1 MDNFALVASKFS
13 VVVAA
18 PASYEILSRRR
29 SAHSSLPSLPA
40 RRGRRIGGGGRP
52 HVLIFFAL
60 KTGSIDRAP
69 SNGGRGKFK
78 AQVFASASSSSNSDM
93 TISGAMAPLPV
104 PSSPTSMYRFALQQ
118 AFKTMMGQAAP
129 QGGQF
134 NNPSFGPGSPFPF
147 PATTSSSPTA
157 STTSPA
163 RVSTQQSVTLDVPA
177 TKVEST
183 SQSEVG
189 DETQLEDENPKKFAF
204 VDVSPEELVQ
214 NDPSNLKESTK
225 ASPAE
230 TQPVNEIPP
239 NGTVKQDGSA
249 SNEQTQSRM
258 MQNPQFRQQMQDMLY
273 DLNPDLCMHGMH
285 SAHGMGSAS
294 GLRNYLNEQIGL
306 TPEEVISKIMANPDV
321 AMAFQNPKVKAAI
334 FDCSQNPLS
343 IAKYQNDKEL
353 GCMFESMLMQY
364 GLYADFTGK
373 SFGRSSAPRHQKPF
387 ISRSVSSPSPHIVV
401 YAFWLSAGRR
411 TLLTMAIFQPNL
423 FLLLPLVS
431 VLAMAPDLATGDN
444 AAHLHFYMHDTLSG
458 STPSAVRVVRVSNAT
473 VLGFGDVVV
482 TDDPLTEGPDLRS
495 APVGRSQGLYSMV
508 SQGTGD
514 AALLLGLNLVFTE
527 GSRNGSTLAV
537 LGWDAVY
544 LPVRELPVVGGSGVF
559 RLARGYALIKTYSL
573 NTTTGDA
580 ILEWD

>member
-40 RRGRRIGGGGRP
+40 RRGR
-52 HVLIFFAL
+52 
-60 KTGSIDRAP
+60 
-69 SNGGRGKFK
+69 GKFK

-104 PSSPTSMYRFALQQ
+104 PSSPTSIGSPLFWIGVGVGLSVVFQVRFALQQ

-249 SNEQTQSRM
+249 SNEQTQSRDSPSLLSVDALEKM
-258 MQNPQFRQQMQDMLY
+258 MEDPTVQKMVY
-273 DLNPDLCMHGMH
+273 PDDAKSSISPANARYAGMH

-343 IAKYQNDKEL
+343 IAKYQNDKETTVVL
-353 GCMFESMLMQY
+353 LNV
-364 GLYADFTGK
+364 
-373 SFGRSSAPRHQKPF
+373 RSNR
-387 ISRSVSSPSPHIVV
+387 
-401 YAFWLSAGRR
+401 
-411 TLLTMAIFQPNL
+411 
-423 FLLLPLVS
+423 
-431 VLAMAPDLATGDN
+431 
-444 AAHLHFYMHDTLSG
+444 
-458 STPSAVRVVRVSNAT
+458 
-473 VLGFGDVVV
+473 
-482 TDDPLTEGPDLRS
+482 
-495 APVGRSQGLYSMV
+495 
-508 SQGTGD
+508 
-514 AALLLGLNLVFTE
+514 
-527 GSRNGSTLAV
+527 
-537 LGWDAVY
+537 
-544 LPVRELPVVGGSGVF
+544 
-559 RLARGYALIKTYSL
+559 
-573 NTTTGDA
+573 
-580 ILEWD
+580 

>member
-40 RRGRRIGGGGRP
+40 RRGR
-52 HVLIFFAL
+52 
-60 KTGSIDRAP
+60 
-69 SNGGRGKFK
+69 GKFK

-104 PSSPTSMYRFALQQ
+104 PSSPTSIGSPLFWIGVGVGLSVRFALQQ

-249 SNEQTQSRM
+249 SNEQTQSRDSPSLLSVDALEKM
-258 MQNPQFRQQMQDMLY
+258 MEDPTVQKMVY
-273 DLNPDLCMHGMH
+273 PDDAK
-285 SAHGMGSAS
+285 SSISPANA
-294 GLRNYLNEQIGL
+294 RYAIGL

-343 IAKYQNDKEL
+343 IAKYQNDKE
-353 GCMFESMLMQY
+353 
-364 GLYADFTGK
+364 
-373 SFGRSSAPRHQKPF
+373 
-387 ISRSVSSPSPHIVV
+387 
-401 YAFWLSAGRR
+401 
-411 TLLTMAIFQPNL
+411 PNL

-580 ILEWD
+580 ILEWDVFV

>member
-40 RRGRRIGGGGRP
+40 RRGR
-52 HVLIFFAL
+52 
-60 KTGSIDRAP
+60 
-69 SNGGRGKFK
+69 GKFK

-104 PSSPTSMYRFALQQ
+104 PSSPTSIFALQQ

-249 SNEQTQSRM
+249 SNEQTQSRDSPSLLSVDALEKM
-258 MQNPQFRQQMQDMLY
+258 MEDPTVQKMVY
-273 DLNPDLCMHGMH
+273 PDDAK
-285 SAHGMGSAS
+285 SSISPANA
-294 GLRNYLNEQIGL
+294 RYAIGL

-343 IAKYQNDKEL
+343 IAKYQNDKE
-353 GCMFESMLMQY
+353 
-364 GLYADFTGK
+364 

-580 ILEWD
+580 ILEWDVFV

>member
-40 RRGRRIGGGGRP
+40 RRGR
-52 HVLIFFAL
+52 
-60 KTGSIDRAP
+60 
-69 SNGGRGKFK
+69 GKFK

-104 PSSPTSMYRFALQQ
+104 PSSPTSIFALQQ

-258 MQNPQFRQQMQDMLY
+258 MQNPQFRQQMQDML
-273 DLNPDLCMHGMH
+273 
-285 SAHGMGSAS
+285 
-294 GLRNYLNEQIGL
+294 
-306 TPEEVISKIMANPDV
+306 
-321 AMAFQNPKVKAAI
+321 
-334 FDCSQNPLS
+334 
-343 IAKYQNDKEL
+343 
-353 GCMFESMLMQY
+353 
-364 GLYADFTGK
+364 LYADFTGK

>member
-40 RRGRRIGGGGRP
+40 RRGR
-52 HVLIFFAL
+52 
-60 KTGSIDRAP
+60 
-69 SNGGRGKFK
+69 GKFK

-104 PSSPTSMYRFALQQ
+104 PSSPTSIGSPLFWIGVGVGLSVRFALQQ

-258 MQNPQFRQQMQDMLY
+258 MQNPQFRQQMQDML
-273 DLNPDLCMHGMH
+273 
-285 SAHGMGSAS
+285 
-294 GLRNYLNEQIGL
+294 
-306 TPEEVISKIMANPDV
+306 
-321 AMAFQNPKVKAAI
+321 
-334 FDCSQNPLS
+334 
-343 IAKYQNDKEL
+343 
-353 GCMFESMLMQY
+353 
-364 GLYADFTGK
+364 
-373 SFGRSSAPRHQKPF
+373 SSAPRHQKPF

>member
-40 RRGRRIGGGGRP
+40 RRGRRIRGGGRP

-104 PSSPTSMYRFALQQ
+104 PSSPTSIGSPLFWIGVGVGLSVVFQVVAAKLKRFALQQ

-249 SNEQTQSRM
+249 SNEQTQSCDSPSLLSVDALEKMMEDPTVQKMVYPYLPKEMRNPETFNWM

-273 DLNPDLCMHGMH
+273 DLNPDLCMH
-285 SAHGMGSAS
+285 SLKNFNLSS
-294 GLRNYLNEQIGL
+294 PEIKPQFEQIGL

-343 IAKYQNDKEL
+343 IAKYQNDKEIMDV
-353 GCMFESMLMQY
+353 C
-364 GLYADFTGK
+364 TK
-373 SFGRSSAPRHQKPF
+373 
-387 ISRSVSSPSPHIVV
+387 ISELFPGVS
-401 YAFWLSAGRR
+401 
-411 TLLTMAIFQPNL
+411 
-423 FLLLPLVS
+423 
-431 VLAMAPDLATGDN
+431 
-444 AAHLHFYMHDTLSG
+444 
-458 STPSAVRVVRVSNAT
+458 
-473 VLGFGDVVV
+473 
-482 TDDPLTEGPDLRS
+482 
-495 APVGRSQGLYSMV
+495 
-508 SQGTGD
+508 
-514 AALLLGLNLVFTE
+514 
-527 GSRNGSTLAV
+527 
-537 LGWDAVY
+537 
-544 LPVRELPVVGGSGVF
+544 
-559 RLARGYALIKTYSL
+559 GYP
-573 NTTTGDA
+573 
-580 ILEWD
+580 

>member
-40 RRGRRIGGGGRP
+40 RRGR
-52 HVLIFFAL
+52 
-60 KTGSIDRAP
+60 
-69 SNGGRGKFK
+69 GKFK

-104 PSSPTSMYRFALQQ
+104 PSSPTSIGSPLFWIGVGVGLSVVFQVRFALQQ

-204 VDVSPEELVQ
+204 VDVSPEEL
-214 NDPSNLKESTK
+214 
-225 ASPAE
+225 
-230 TQPVNEIPP
+230 IPP

-249 SNEQTQSRM
+249 SNEQTQSRDSPSLLSVDALEKM
-258 MQNPQFRQQMQDMLY
+258 MEDPTVQKMVY
-273 DLNPDLCMHGMH
+273 PDDAK
-285 SAHGMGSAS
+285 SSISPANA
-294 GLRNYLNEQIGL
+294 RYAIGL

-343 IAKYQNDKEL
+343 IAKYQNDKE
-353 GCMFESMLMQY
+353 
-364 GLYADFTGK
+364 
-373 SFGRSSAPRHQKPF
+373 
-387 ISRSVSSPSPHIVV
+387 
-401 YAFWLSAGRR
+401 
-411 TLLTMAIFQPNL
+411 PNL

>member
-40 RRGRRIGGGGRP
+40 RR
-52 HVLIFFAL
+52 
-60 KTGSIDRAP
+60 
-69 SNGGRGKFK
+69 GRGKFK

-249 SNEQTQSRM
+249 SNEQTQSRDSPSLLSVDALEKM
-258 MQNPQFRQQMQDMLY
+258 MEDPTVQKMVY
-273 DLNPDLCMHGMH
+273 PDDAKSSISPANARYAGMH

-343 IAKYQNDKEL
+343 IAKYQNDKETTVVL
-353 GCMFESMLMQY
+353 LNV
-364 GLYADFTGK
+364 
-373 SFGRSSAPRHQKPF
+373 RSNR
-387 ISRSVSSPSPHIVV
+387 
-401 YAFWLSAGRR
+401 
-411 TLLTMAIFQPNL
+411 
-423 FLLLPLVS
+423 
-431 VLAMAPDLATGDN
+431 
-444 AAHLHFYMHDTLSG
+444 
-458 STPSAVRVVRVSNAT
+458 
-473 VLGFGDVVV
+473 
-482 TDDPLTEGPDLRS
+482 
-495 APVGRSQGLYSMV
+495 
-508 SQGTGD
+508 
-514 AALLLGLNLVFTE
+514 
-527 GSRNGSTLAV
+527 
-537 LGWDAVY
+537 
-544 LPVRELPVVGGSGVF
+544 
-559 RLARGYALIKTYSL
+559 
-573 NTTTGDA
+573 
-580 ILEWD
+580 